1 MTMTR
6 RAALSLGA
14 SLPLAAALP
23 QTAAAKAEMKGMD
36 IAKSRRV
43 KLGDFEVTTLLAG
56 TAARDEPQ
64 GIFGM
69 NVSAEEFAKVQFFF
83 TPTLINTGSE
93 VILFDTG
100 LNAEGITA
108 AVEAAGY
115 TTDQVDKVVITHM
128 HGDHIGGLM
137 SDDGETFKNASYIAG
152 SAEHN
157 HWSKADNKGFI
168 GKVAPLSE
176 KMTMIDDGAS
186 VASGITSVL
195 AAGHTP
201 GHMGYMI
208 ESNGAQLMLIA
219 DLANHPVWS
228 LAKPDWEVRFDMDKA
243 AAAASRRKVLGM
255 LAADRVPM
263 VPCHHASRRES
274 GGHQAILIDRVALG
288 CIGDNSINI
297 LRIHPIPSLS
307 MWRGEFGR
315 TQSSSLDFRA
325 MNANPMLEITRR
337 KFLFR
342 IKPAADPRYPWEN
355 TMAPTGSCL

>member
-1 MTMTR
+1 MKLTR

-23 QTAAAKAEMKGMD
+23 HAAAAKAEMKGMD

-56 TAARDEPQ
+56 TATRDEPQ
-64 GIFGM
+64 SIFGM
-69 NVSAEEFAKVQFFF
+69 NVSPEEFAEVSQEAFLPVDKVQFFF
-83 TPTLINTGSE
+83 TPTLVNTGAE
-93 VILFDTG
+93 LILFDTG

-115 TTDQVDKVVITHM
+115 TADQVDKVVITHM

-137 SDDGETFKNASYIAG
+137 GDAGETFKNAAYVTGA
-152 SAEHN
+152 AEHN
-157 HWSKADNKGFI
+157 HWSNADNEGFKT
-168 GKVAPLSE
+168 KVAPLSE
-176 KMTMIDDGAS
+176 KMTMIEDGAS

-243 AAAASRRKVLGM
+243 QAAEARRTVLGM

-263 VPCHHASRRES
+263 VGYHMPFPAMGYVASK
-274 GGHQAILIDRVALG
+274 
-288 CIGDNSINI
+288 GD
-297 LRIHPIPSLS
+297 
-307 MWRGEFGR
+307 GFEYV
-315 TQSSSLDFRA
+315 
-325 MNANPMLEITRR
+325 PMSYQMML
-337 KFLFR
+337 
-342 IKPAADPRYPWEN
+342 
-355 TMAPTGSCL
+355 

>member
-1 MTMTR
+1 MKLTR

-23 QTAAAKAEMKGMD
+23 HAAAAKAEMKGMD

-43 KLGDFEVTTLLAG
+43 ELGEFEVTTLLAG
-56 TAARDEPQ
+56 TATRDEPQ
-64 GIFGM
+64 SIFGM
-69 NVSAEEFAKVQFFF
+69 NVSPEEFAKVSEEAFLPTDKVQFFF

-93 VILFDTG
+93 LILFDTG
-100 LNAEGITA
+100 LNAKGITA

-115 TTDQVDKVVITHM
+115 TAEQVDKVVITHM

-137 SDDGETFKNASYIAG
+137 GEGGETFKNASYIAG

-157 HWSKADNKGFI
+157 HWAKADNDGFKA
-168 GKVAPLSE
+168 KVAPLSE
-176 KMTMIDDGAS
+176 KMSMIEDGAS
-186 VASGITSVL
+186 VASGITAVS
-195 AAGHTP
+195 APGHTP

-243 AAAASRRKVLGM
+243 QAAASRRKVLGM

-263 VPCHHASRRES
+263 VGYHMPFPAM
-274 GGHQAILIDRVALG
+274 GYVATK
-288 CIGDNSINI
+288 GD
-297 LRIHPIPSLS
+297 
-307 MWRGEFGR
+307 GFEYV
-315 TQSSSLDFRA
+315 
-325 MNANPMLEITRR
+325 PMSYQMML
-337 KFLFR
+337 
-342 IKPAADPRYPWEN
+342 
-355 TMAPTGSCL
+355 

>member
-1 MTMTR
+1 MNLTR

-23 QTAAAKAEMKGMD
+23 HAAVAKAEMKGMG

-43 KLGDFEVTTLLAG
+43 ELGEFEVTTLLAG
-56 TAARDEPQ
+56 TATRDDPQ

-69 NVSAEEFAKVQFFF
+69 NVSPEEFAKVSDEAFLPTDKVQFFF

-115 TTDQVDKVVITHM
+115 TADQVDKVVITHM

-137 SDDGETFKNASYIAG
+137 GDAGETFKNASYIAG
-152 SAEHN
+152 SVEHN
-157 HWSKADNKGFI
+157 HWSKADNKGFNT
-168 GKVAPLSE
+168 KVAPLSE
-176 KMTMIDDGAS
+176 KMTMIEDGAS
-186 VASGITSVL
+186 VASGITSVS
-195 AAGHTP
+195 APGHTP

-208 ESNGAQLMLIA
+208 ESNDAQIMLIA

-243 AAAASRRKVLGM
+243 QAAASRRKVLGM
-255 LAADRVPM
+255 LAADRVAMVGYHMPFPAMGYVATKDDGFEYVPM
-263 VPCHHASRRES
+263 SY
-274 GGHQAILIDRVALG
+274 Q
-288 CIGDNSINI
+288 
-297 LRIHPIPSLS
+297 
-307 MWRGEFGR
+307 M
-315 TQSSSLDFRA
+315 
-325 MNANPMLEITRR
+325 ML
-337 KFLFR
+337 
-342 IKPAADPRYPWEN
+342 
-355 TMAPTGSCL
+355 

>member
-1 MTMTR
+1 MTFTR

-23 QTAAAKAEMKGMD
+23 RAAAAKADMKGID

-43 KLGDFEVTTLLAG
+43 KLGEFEVTTLLAG
-56 TAARDEPQ
+56 MMSVEDPQ
-64 GIFGM
+64 SIFGM
-69 NVSAEEFAKVQFFF
+69 NVDKETFAQTSDAAFLPADKVQFFF

-93 VILFDTG
+93 LILFDTG
-100 LNAEGITA
+100 QNAKGITT

-137 SDDGETFKNASYIAG
+137 SDAGETFKNASYVTGAI
-152 SAEHN
+152 EHN
-157 HWSKADNKGFI
+157 HWAKADNKGFA

-186 VASGITSVL
+186 VASGITSV
-195 AAGHTP
+195 AMYGHTP

-208 ESNGAQLMLIA
+208 ESNGAQLVLIA

-243 AAAASRRKVLGM
+243 QAAASRRKVLGM

-263 VPCHHASRRES
+263 VGYHMPFPAMGYVASKDDGFEY
-274 GGHQAILIDRVALG
+274 V
-288 CIGDNSINI
+288 
-297 LRIHPIPSLS
+297 
-307 MWRGEFGR
+307 
-315 TQSSSLDFRA
+315 
-325 MNANPMLEITRR
+325 PMSYQMML
-337 KFLFR
+337 
-342 IKPAADPRYPWEN
+342 
-355 TMAPTGSCL
+355 